1 MCSTARTSIC
11 WGPASPRPTATPRS
25 PTSRSSARETA
36 AQFGLKADC
45 RQSNREGELIDFI
58 HEARAKKAAGIIIN
72 AGGYSHTSIA
82 LHDALMA
89 VKIPTVEVHV
99 SNIHARENFRHHSF
113 TARAA
118 FASLC
123 GFGIDGYRLAITWPC
138 RQNRRQGDSLTPSP
152 VTHRKF
158 RIKIMARQPDDTKAA
173 KFKSDDS
180 ALIRE
185 LALLLDETS
194 LTEIEIERA
203 GLRVRVARN
212 ISIAASM
219 PASYQPRR
227 SPRRRRRRSR
237 WPISPSIRAWCPRRW
252 SAPPIGRPSPAPS
265 RSSRSAAKVAVGQT
279 LLIIEAM
286 KTMNQ
291 IPSPRAGTVTQIL
304 VEDGQPVE
312 FGEPLVIIE

>member
-1 MCSTARTSIC
+1 M
-11 WGPASPRPTATPRS
+11 ASKPDNK
-25 PTSRSSARETA
+25 SAA
-36 AQFGLKADC
+36 
-45 RQSNREGELIDFI
+45 N
-58 HEARAKKAAGIIIN
+58 
-72 AGGYSHTSIA
+72 
-82 LHDALMA
+82 
-89 VKIPTVEVHV
+89 
-99 SNIHARENFRHHSF
+99 
-113 TARAA
+113 
-118 FASLC
+118 
-123 GFGIDGYRLAITWPC
+123 
-138 RQNRRQGDSLTPSP
+138 
-152 VTHRKF
+152 
-158 RIKIMARQPDDTKAA
+158 
-173 KFKSDDS
+173 FKSDDS

-219 PASYQPRR
+219 PASFQQAAAAPAA
-227 SPRRRRRRSR
+227 
-237 WPISPSIRAWCPRRW
+237 PIPPV
-252 SAPPIGRPSPAPS
+252 APAAIADLAKHPGVVPSPMVGTAY
-265 RSSRSAAKVAVGQT
+265 SASEPGAKPFIEVGTKVSVGQT

>member
-1 MCSTARTSIC
+1 MASKPDNK
-11 WGPASPRPTATPRS
+11 PAA
-25 PTSRSSARETA
+25 
-36 AQFGLKADC
+36 
-45 RQSNREGELIDFI
+45 N
-58 HEARAKKAAGIIIN
+58 
-72 AGGYSHTSIA
+72 
-82 LHDALMA
+82 
-89 VKIPTVEVHV
+89 
-99 SNIHARENFRHHSF
+99 
-113 TARAA
+113 
-118 FASLC
+118 
-123 GFGIDGYRLAITWPC
+123 
-138 RQNRRQGDSLTPSP
+138 
-152 VTHRKF
+152 
-158 RIKIMARQPDDTKAA
+158 
-173 KFKSDDS
+173 FKSDDS

-219 PASYQPRR
+219 PANFQQ
-227 SPRRRRRRSR
+227 
-237 WPISPSIRAWCPRRW
+237 AAA
-252 SAPPIGRPSPAPS
+252 SAPVAASVTPPAVADLAKHPGAVPSPMVGTAY
-265 RSSRSAAKVAVGQT
+265 SSPEPGAKPFIEVGTKVSVGQT